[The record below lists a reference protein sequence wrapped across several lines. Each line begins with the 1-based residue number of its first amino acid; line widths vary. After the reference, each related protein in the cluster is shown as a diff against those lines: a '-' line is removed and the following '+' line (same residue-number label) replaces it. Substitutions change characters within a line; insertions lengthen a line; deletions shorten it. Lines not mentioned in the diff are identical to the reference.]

1 MINNSI
7 EKYYFNQGS
16 YNKRER
22 ESERASRTLAYF
34 LLSVLVFFS
43 IRHIEKKIT
52 SGDLC
57 HCYNASSL
65 IYILEH
71 VSFVEK

>member
-22 ESERASRTLAYF
+22 GQVERWHI
-34 LLSVLVFFS
+34 FFFQFWFS
-43 IRHIEKKIT
+43 SLFDIEKKIT

-65 IYILEH
+65 IYIIEH